1 MINPDNSSYIRER
14 EDFHSDK
21 CSHCMSY
28 LNDNGDCTDK
38 FCSGHEDLYRKV
50 ELNEFIFNLQELN
63 ALDGI
68 HEVMGAGFTDEE
80 IIYIFKEISFNDTFK
95 FKK

>member
-1 MINPDNSSYIRER
+1 MKNFE
-14 EDFHSDK
+14 
-21 CSHCMSY
+21 
-28 LNDNGDCTDK
+28 
-38 FCSGHEDLYRKV
+38 KV
-50 ELNEFIFNLQELN
+50 ELTEFIFSLQELN

-80 IIYIFKEISFNDTFK
+80 IIYIFKQISFNDTFK